1 MSMLN
6 VHSKKQMQSI
16 FSTESLCLFI
26 ADFSGMVRFGVV
38 TNKQVAEA
46 ISLKDDESIYLYRRL
61 NSSLVSTQTSDSQII
76 VLWHIATP
84 LIPPL

>member
-6 VHSKKQMQSI
+6 VHSKKQIQYI
-16 FSTESLCLFI
+16 FSTESLYLFI

-61 NSSLVSTQTSDSQII
+61 NSSLVSTQIMIDNS
-76 VLWHIATP
+76 
-84 LIPPL
+84 